1 MFFTLCAFSFQFC
14 AFHFSLYAFRFALF
28 TLRFY
33 VSKQACKPNSVSPR
47 RSFSKG
53 GYNDHLSR
61 MNIAIHLKRLPRAF
75 FKKARGADLHQA
87 GFSAIYVA
95 IE

>member
-1 MFFTLCAFSFQFC
+1 
-14 AFHFSLYAFRFALF
+14 
-28 TLRFY
+28 
-33 VSKQACKPNSVSPR
+33 
-47 RSFSKG
+47 
-53 GYNDHLSR
+53 